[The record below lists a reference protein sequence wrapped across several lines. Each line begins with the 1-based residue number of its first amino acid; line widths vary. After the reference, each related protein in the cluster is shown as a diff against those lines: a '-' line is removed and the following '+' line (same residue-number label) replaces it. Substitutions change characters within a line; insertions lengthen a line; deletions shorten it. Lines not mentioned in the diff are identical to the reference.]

1 MTCQERMHELMFMAK
16 MYDISIGLEVVLC
29 TSKYVAI
36 VFMEK
41 GFYTM

>member
-1 MTCQERMHELMFMAK
+1 MHELMFMGK
-16 MYDISIGLEVVLC
+16 MYDRSIGLEVVLC